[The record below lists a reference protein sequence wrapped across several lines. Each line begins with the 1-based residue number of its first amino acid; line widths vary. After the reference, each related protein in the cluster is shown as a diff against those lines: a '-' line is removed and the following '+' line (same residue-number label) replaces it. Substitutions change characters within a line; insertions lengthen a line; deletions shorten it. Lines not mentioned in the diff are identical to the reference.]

1 MMTKIRLPLN
11 RCILNDFTYHRSD
24 EVALNEGPVTVNFT
38 HCYDTNVRVVYDH
51 ILTLRWP

>member
-1 MMTKIRLPLN
+1 MMTNIRLPLN

-24 EVALNEGPVTVNFT
+24 EVALNEGQVTVNFT
-38 HCYDTNVRVVYDH
+38 HCYDMTVRVVYDH